1 MLCRIKDVE
10 DFHENNG
17 NLTMSIL
24 LQAIKLQSLLEV
36 VTLNDIACKPANT
49 EIGQGDVIIE

>member
-1 MLCRIKDVE
+1 MKIMATK
-10 DFHENNG
+10 NG
-17 NLTMSIL
+17 NLTMNIL
-24 LQAIKLQSLLEV
+24 LAPSIPTDEFKLQSLLEV

>member
-1 MLCRIKDVE
+1 MKIMATK
-10 DFHENNG
+10 NG
-17 NLTMSIL
+17 NLTMNIL

>member
-1 MLCRIKDVE
+1 MSRTFMKIMATK
-10 DFHENNG
+10 NG
-17 NLTMSIL
+17 NLTMNIL